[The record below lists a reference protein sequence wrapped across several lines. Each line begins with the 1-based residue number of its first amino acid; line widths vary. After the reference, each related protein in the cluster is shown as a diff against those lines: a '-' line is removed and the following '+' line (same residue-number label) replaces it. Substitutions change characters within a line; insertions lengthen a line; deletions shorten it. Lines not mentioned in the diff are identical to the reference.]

1 MQPCPTC
8 LRARP
13 SLSLSS
19 SVPIPPTTSFLL
31 FEVWFTIHICMNVVY
46 ERYCFP
52 FFSQKRVSLRLLLSS
67 SNFERKSKDSVI
79 VQPIISVI
87 FEPIKI
93 YSCSILISTRK
104 SCTKG
109 RILDF
114 EFRKKKNFF
123 SHIAFPSKLEMKI
136 RGEVWRLS
144 SPCCRA
150 CQFLLFIV
158 VHQCGSAY
166 NSIYV
171 RRKFIRVFVSLRR
184 MMMDE
189 HTTFIDV

>member
-1 MQPCPTC
+1 MVYDSYLYECG
-8 LRARP
+8 LRA
-13 SLSLSS
+13 
-19 SVPIPPTTSFLL
+19 LL
-31 FEVWFTIHICMNVVY
+31 FL
-46 ERYCFP
+46 
-52 FFSQKRVSLRLLLSS
+52 FFSQKRVSLRLPLSS

-93 YSCSILISTRK
+93 YSCSILISTPLLRK

-114 EFRKKKNFF
+114 EFRKRKNFF
-123 SHIAFPSKLEMKI
+123 FHIAFPSKLEMKI

-189 HTTFIDV
+189 HTTFIDVWSLISPRPWKIPLEQAAR